1 MIFRKVQRLVLKYA
15 ISVGIDNICMS
26 YVNLECCVIKN
37 LVGYEEEGQ
46 WSSDAKTIILGFIEY
61 VERLCGNEIEVMT
74 KLLTR

>member
-46 WSSDAKTIILGFIEY
+46 
-61 VERLCGNEIEVMT
+61 
-74 KLLTR
+74 